1 MSVLA
6 SIILFLFLKTREIV
20 LIIILR
26 GLLLR
31 KMELL
36 RRGKGEFWR
45 KGLKMES
52 LSCWTLL
59 IGPLLCGGFGE
70 ELRVLVVLSLGLEG
84 LDFGRDG
91 LVRELKMRRLMRL
104 LKIPK
109 ELRPRRRKLVRF
121 YVSGGI
127 AGAKYLNSS
136 VYTDSV
142 Y

>member
-6 SIILFLFLKTREIV
+6 SIILFLFQKRREIV

-26 GLLLR
+26 VLLLK

-52 LSCWTLL
+52 RLCWILL
-59 IGPLLCGGFGE
+59 IGLLLCGEFGG
-70 ELRVLVVLSLGLEG
+70 ELRVLVVLLLGLEG

-91 LVRELKMRRLMRL
+91 LVRAPKMRRLMRL
-104 LKIPK
+104 LRTPK
-109 ELRPRRRKLVRF
+109 ELRPRRRKVVRF
-121 YVSGGI
+121 FANI
-127 AGAKYLNSS
+127 
-136 VYTDSV
+136 
-142 Y
+142 